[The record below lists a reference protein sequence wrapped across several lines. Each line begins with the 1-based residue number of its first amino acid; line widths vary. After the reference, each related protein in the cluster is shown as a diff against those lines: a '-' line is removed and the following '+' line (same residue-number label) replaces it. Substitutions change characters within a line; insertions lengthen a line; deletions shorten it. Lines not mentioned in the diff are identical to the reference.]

1 MHEVIFHFPCSICWH
16 GKAAGLCPRS
26 SCISSPGKKIPACI
40 GPDPQQNSRPPPRAF
55 AARKDP
61 AQTHSA
67 APGPLGEESPVVIY
81 RSPAP
86 ALLLAL
92 GSGSAGPGGAVMG
105 GRSRAPLRAAPRCVE
120 TQRPLLGPGGSAGAA
135 GRGAARGRN
144 AEGGVLPWFSI
155 CKRHTSG

>member
-40 GPDPQQNSRPPPRAF
+40 RPDPQQNSRLPPKKNSAF
-55 AARKDP
+55 VARKDP

-67 APGPLGEESPVVIY
+67 APGALGEESPVVIY

-92 GSGSAGPGGAVMG
+92 GSGSAGPGGVRG
-105 GRSRAPLRAAPRCVE
+105 GRSPRSAPRRSALRGDTAPPPGARRQE
-120 TQRPLLGPGGSAGAA
+120 PALAQRAQSCAGAE
-135 GRGAARGRN
+135 RGGIFPA
-144 AEGGVLPWFSI
+144 LPSL
-155 CKRHTSG
+155 